1 MQKTKKLHCHFRR
14 MGTSMFVHVCDTRID
29 DELAAGITSDIKQRL
44 DSSPECDH
52 LSIDFSHVKQA
63 GSTCLSLC
71 LELNNLMELRGG
83 TTVITGLNAHL
94 DWLFRSV
101 HLDKVLRVA

>member
-1 MQKTKKLHCHFRR
+1 MLNTKKLHCNFCR
-14 MGTSMFVHVCDTRID
+14 MNTSLFVHVCDARID
-29 DELAAGITSDIKQRL
+29 EDLAAGITDEIKERL
-44 DSSPECDH
+44 KANPECTH
-52 LSIDFSHVKQA
+52 LTIDFSSVKQA

-71 LELNNLMELRGG
+71 LEMNNLMEIRQG

>member
-1 MQKTKKLHCHFRR
+1 MQHLKKLHCHFRR
-14 MGTSMFVHVCDTRID
+14 MGTSMFVHVCDARID
-29 DELAAGITSDIKQRL
+29 DELAIEITSEIKQRL
-44 DSSPECDH
+44 NASPECDH
-52 LSIDFSHVKQA
+52 LTIDFTNVRQA

-71 LELNNLMELRGG
+71 LEVNNLMELRSG
-83 TTVITGLNAHL
+83 TAVITGLNAHL